1 MVTHYGDHEAVVEK
15 VIQIS
20 PKEYTVKQSLQIGLH
35 YIKLNITWTNRGFF
49 TLCLSYSKM
58 MAAEMKKE
66 MNKDRVSVKGL
77 VTTT

>member
-35 YIKLNITWTNRGFF
+35 YIKLNITWIN
-49 TLCLSYSKM
+49 
-58 MAAEMKKE
+58 
-66 MNKDRVSVKGL
+66 
-77 VTTT
+77 